1 MDPPSPSKL
10 GMSPPWKPFALSPER
25 AAGTIPPYD
34 GPLPQS
40 PSAPL
45 LSSIPPLSPT
55 RSPNRSPIRGPLH
68 RRTDSDVSV
77 QGLATMFE
85 GLEVKDP
92 REAVQRYKQLLD
104 KEKMR
109 WTEKFNRHE
118 RDHSAILERKAL
130 RIEELE
136 SELAQAKANLQ
147 AGVSK
152 EQYEKEWKA
161 NKANVKKWE
170 QVFKDREERW
180 TADSIKA
187 KTLEDQVRTLEMKYR
202 QHQKHARQMQTENLR
217 VTNMVP
223 TMQAKVQSLEKEVR
237 RTKSDLE
244 HKSREADNYKNQ
256 VYSLQVELE
265 GTMARL
271 GEEVQVLKETLK
283 SVEGERDTLKTSLK
297 EEEVLRIAAEGH
309 IPLPTAGADEDDD
322 FGSPVRSPRKAR
334 TLVREDDDK
343 ENMAPRKS
351 AVEYRLLQQ
360 ELATERRL
368 RERAQDQID
377 FMKMECQFQC
387 CSCRIAEKKG
397 KAYVHDDTY
406 ATQMQHIKM
415 SVPAHTPPASA
426 HEDDAMD
433 GMLIKQEIVGVE
445 RPFTPPA
452 EEKSTTVSLELEPK
466 QATGEVEAVIAF
478 SPSTGT
484 FKAVHSPIKATAP
497 VHDETLANS
506 RSLGLSVV
514 TETFVAS
521 SSWDLER
528 QQALSPIEVV
538 SEMARPRSISKEN
551 KATTIDIH
559 EDVMQGDIQE
569 ESEPRALSP
578 EPFEPAT
585 PARYETHTTT
595 TTIPI
600 AFSPATPAFRPGIGP
615 MTPSTV
621 AHAAIGSKTPIL
633 GKLSLNLLPIDR
645 EKALQKIRERRGRA
659 RSFAA
664 GHGTPMKQMVEG
676 VKERRDIS
684 APVSRAHR

>member
-55 RSPNRSPIRGPLH
+55 RSPNRSPIRGPMH

-77 QGLATMFE
+77 QGLAVMFE

-92 REAVQRYKQLLD
+92 REAVQRYKQMLE
-104 KEKMR
+104 KEKSK
-109 WTEKFNRHE
+109 WAEKFHRHE
-118 RDHSAILERKAL
+118 KDHSTILERKAL

-136 SELAQAKANLQ
+136 SELAQARSSLQ
-147 AGVSK
+147 VGVSK
-152 EQYEKEWKA
+152 DQYEKEWKA
-161 NKANVKKWE
+161 HKANVKKWE

-180 TADSIKA
+180 TSDSIKV
-187 KTLEDQVRTLEMKYR
+187 KTLEEQNRVLEQKYR
-202 QHQKHARQMQTENLR
+202 QHQKHARQMQTENLK

-237 RTKSDLE
+237 RTRSDLDY
-244 HKSREADNYKNQ
+244 KSREADNYKNQ
-256 VYSLQVELE
+256 VYSLQVEFE
-265 GTMARL
+265 GAVARL
-271 GEEVQVLKETLK
+271 SEEVQTLKDTLK

-297 EEEVLRIAAEGH
+297 EEEVMRIAAEGH
-309 IPLPTAGADEDDD
+309 IPLPTAGADEHDE
-322 FGSPVRSPRKAR
+322 FGSPVRSPRKPR
-334 TLVREDDDK
+334 SVQREDDDK
-343 ENMAPRKS
+343 ENVAPKKS
-351 AVEYRLLQQ
+351 AVEYKLLQQ
-360 ELATERRL
+360 ELATEKRL

-387 CSCRIAEKKG
+387 CSCRIAENKG

-406 ATQMQHIKM
+406 DTQMQHIKT
-415 SVPAHTPPASA
+415 SVPVYTPPASA
-426 HEDDAMD
+426 HEDDVME
-433 GMLIKQEIVGVE
+433 GVLMKQEPVENE

-452 EEKSTTVSLELEPK
+452 DEVRTAISETESSNL
-466 QATGEVEAVIAF
+466 ATEAEAVIAF

-484 FKAVHSPIKATAP
+484 FKAIPSPVKAPASTHVDTPAKTP
-497 VHDETLANS
+497 NLD
-506 RSLGLSVV
+506 LSTV

-521 SSWDLER
+521 SPCAPDAPS
-528 QQALSPIEVV
+528 VV
-538 SEMARPRSISKEN
+538 PEAVNRRSMSNEN
-551 KATTIDIH
+551 KTACIDIH
-559 EDVMQGDIQE
+559 EDAMDEEDEE
-569 ESEPRALSP
+569 ESEPQVP
-578 EPFEPAT
+578 TQEHYEPAT
-585 PARYETHTTT
+585 PARYELHTTT

-600 AFSPATPAFRPGIGP
+600 AFSPATPAFRPGLGP
-615 MTPSTV
+615 MTPSTI
-621 AHAAIGSKTPIL
+621 AHAASDAQTPVL
-633 GKLSLNLLPIDR
+633 GELSLNLLPIDR

-684 APVSRAHR
+684 APVSRARR